1 MINAAV
7 KFNDISRLENPPQRI
22 AVVKVKDELGNY
34 LNLLRQAAD
43 VVEYKVPDETII
55 KLAKVA

>member
-1 MINAAV
+1 V

-22 AVVKVKDELGNY
+22 AVVKQKDELGNY

-43 VVEYKVPDETII
+43 VVEYKVSDETII